1 MLALREFRAVP
12 LSDNRQT
19 LDTRSYLS
27 IDAIEAPRTATAL
40 VEMAA
45 LRKLPSYLGPRHGAV
60 ISDIFGLVFGCD
72 GFAVPNATSF

>member
-27 IDAIEAPRTATAL
+27 IDAIE
-40 VEMAA
+40 
-45 LRKLPSYLGPRHGAV
+45 GAEN
-60 ISDIFGLVFGCD
+60 GD
-72 GFAVPNATSF
+72 GAR